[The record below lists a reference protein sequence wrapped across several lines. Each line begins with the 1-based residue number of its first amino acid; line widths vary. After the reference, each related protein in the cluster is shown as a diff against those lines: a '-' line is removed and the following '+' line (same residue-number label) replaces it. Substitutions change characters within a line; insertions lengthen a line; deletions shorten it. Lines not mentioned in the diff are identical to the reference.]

1 MSRVSK
7 CRLHWAASAAGFA
20 MIVAVSQP
28 VSALELV
35 FPSAAERTASR
46 SERFTSIRLPS
57 GPFAAGTLPTQ
68 VTEGAL
74 EMASFRMGLES
85 GSTLDLMKGL
95 RGQVEA
101 AGFEVVFECETEAC
115 GGYDFRYGTTLLPE
129 PDMHVNLGD
138 FRYLKARGQDRQT
151 VALMVSRAGQV
162 GFVQVTQITPQG
174 VMPAGVNSRPP
185 APAVEATK
193 PPLATETPTLVA
205 DLEAGRAVVLEDL
218 VFASGSSSLT
228 QADYASLAELAVWLA
243 ADPARRVALVGHTD
257 ASGALEGNIMLSRA
271 RAESVR
277 QALIDSQNIS
287 PTQVQAE
294 GVGFLAPRDTNL
306 TEDGRRKNR
315 RVEVMMTSTALPA
328 P

>member
-7 CRLHWAASAAGFA
+7 CRLQKAALSAACA
-20 MIVAVSQP
+20 MILAVSQP
-28 VSALELV
+28 ASALDLV
-35 FPSAAERTASR
+35 FPSAAEQTASR
-46 SERFTSIRLPS
+46 SERLTSIRLPS
-57 GPFAAGTLPTQ
+57 GPFAAGNLP
-68 VTEGAL
+68 VSLTEGAL
-74 EMASFRMGLES
+74 EMASFRMGLET
-85 GSTLDLMKGL
+85 GSTLDLMRGL
-95 RGQVEA
+95 RGQIEQ
-101 AGFEVVFECETEAC
+101 AGFEVIFECETEAC

-138 FRYLKARGQDRQT
+138 FRYLKAQDQSGQA

-162 GFVQVTQITPQG
+162 GFVQLTHVIPQG
-174 VMPAGVNSRPP
+174 VMPTGVNNRP
-185 APAVEATK
+185 APAVEAAA
-193 PPLATETPTLVA
+193 PPAAQSMGLAS

-228 QADYASLAELAVWLA
+228 QADYASLAALAVWLA
-243 ADPARRVALVGHTD
+243 ADPARRVVLVGHTD
-257 ASGALEGNIMLSRA
+257 ASGALEGNVTLSKS

-277 QALIDSQNIS
+277 QALLASQNIS
-287 PTQVQAE
+287 PSQVQAE

-315 RVEVMMTSTALPA
+315 RVEVIVTSTALPA